1 MADAAPHVVVVEDNV
16 EASNL
21 LRDGLRLKY
30 QVTCF
35 PDGEAVLRLF
45 PVSEEVLVFLLD
57 YNLPGDN
64 GIVLKEKLA
73 IRFPRAGYIL
83 ISGLLDEKL
92 SGEAASAG
100 FHGTLPKPFGMA
112 ALGAKVEEV
121 LGLMTRPAGN

>member
-1 MADAAPHVVVVEDNV
+1 MADAVAHVVVVEDNV
-16 EASNL
+16 ETSNL

-45 PVSEEVLVFLLD
+45 SVSEELLVFLLD

-73 IRFPRAGYIL
+73 AHFPRAGYIL

-92 SGEAASAG
+92 SAEAGSAG

-112 ALGAKVEEV
+112 ALGAKIEEV
-121 LGLMTRPAGN
+121 LGQVARPVGN